1 MELIGGWG
9 NNHAAIESNST
20 KEYKGRVRRFD
31 IDIRFGQL
39 NIARNCVFLKA
50 KWCDDILFL

>member
-1 MELIGGWG
+1 MCCGGGSCRNIMELIGGWG

-31 IDIRFGQL
+31 IDIRFG
-39 NIARNCVFLKA
+39 
-50 KWCDDILFL
+50 